1 MENLQ
6 TGLKHRND
14 LLSAILQ
21 CDGMTLQYLCELIE
35 EYNLDVSDAVSN
47 ARETSSG
54 ISFDTL
60 TLYLLIQA
68 FDNTFISLRAEFD
81 PDDEYDLDEIKFRD
95 WYVDVH
101 LNKMDSKITIKK
113 KQAIQDDWPK
123 EFVNRLSQKV
133 VNI

>member
-6 TGLKHRND
+6 TGLKHRNN

-21 CDGMTLQYLCELIE
+21 CDGITVQYLCELIE
-35 EYNLDVSDAVSN
+35 EHNLDINDAVSY
-47 ARETSSG
+47 ARETPAG

-68 FDNTFISLRAEFD
+68 FDNTFINLRADFD
-81 PDDEYDLDEIKFRD
+81 SDDEYDLDELKFRD
-95 WYVDVH
+95 RYVDIH

-133 VNI
+133 ADI